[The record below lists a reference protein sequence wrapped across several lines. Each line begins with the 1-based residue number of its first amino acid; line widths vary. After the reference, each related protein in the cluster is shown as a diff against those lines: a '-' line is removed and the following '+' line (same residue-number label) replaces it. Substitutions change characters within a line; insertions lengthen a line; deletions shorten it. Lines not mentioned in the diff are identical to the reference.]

1 MNIGTAAKLTK
12 LSIKTLRYYSNIGL
26 VNPKKNNMTSY
37 REYSEED
44 ILKLKF
50 VGKARKFDFNI
61 QECRELL
68 SLYENKERS
77 SREVKR
83 ITLEKIAQLDDKLK
97 DLNELR
103 TALNYLANNCHGDNR
118 PNCPILEELS
128 KT

>member
-26 VNPKKNNMTSY
+26 VNPKKNHLTSY

-50 VGKARKFDFNI
+50 VGKARKFNFNL

-118 PNCPILEELS
+118 PNCPIIDELS

>member
-12 LSIKTLRYYSNIGL
+12 LTIKTLRYYSNIGL

>member
-26 VNPKKNNMTSY
+26 VNPKKNNMNSY

-83 ITLEKIAQLDDKLK
+83 ITLEKIAELDDKLK

-103 TALNYLANNCHGDNR
+103 TALNYLAKNCHGDNR

>member
-26 VNPKKNNMTSY
+26 VNPKKNHLTSY

-83 ITLEKIAQLDDKLK
+83 ITLEKIAELDDKLK

-128 KT
+128 KA

>member
-83 ITLEKIAQLDDKLK
+83 ITLEKIAELDDKLK

-118 PNCPILEELS
+118 PNCPIIEELS

>member
-26 VNPKKNNMTSY
+26 VNPKKNHLTSY

-50 VGKARKFDFNI
+50 VGKARKFNFNL

-128 KT
+128 KA

>member
-83 ITLEKIAQLDDKLK
+83 ITLKKIAQLDDKLK

-118 PNCPILEELS
+118 PNCPILKELS

>member
-103 TALNYLANNCHGDNR
+103 TALNYLAKNCHGDNR

>member
-26 VNPKKNNMTSY
+26 VNPKKNHLTSY

-50 VGKARKFDFNI
+50 VGKARKFNFNL

-83 ITLEKIAQLDDKLK
+83 ITLEKIAELDDKLK

-103 TALNYLANNCHGDNR
+103 TALNYLAKNCHGDNR

>member
-26 VNPKKNNMTSY
+26 VNPKKNNTTSY

-83 ITLEKIAQLDDKLK
+83 ITLEKIAELDDKLK

-118 PNCPILEELS
+118 PNCPIL
-128 KT
+128 